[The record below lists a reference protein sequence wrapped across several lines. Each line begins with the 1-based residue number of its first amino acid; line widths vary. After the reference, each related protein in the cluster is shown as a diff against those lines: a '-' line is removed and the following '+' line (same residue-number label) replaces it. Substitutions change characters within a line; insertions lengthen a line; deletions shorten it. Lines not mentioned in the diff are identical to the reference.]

1 MRCFIFLG
9 LGRMLRGVGIVRVVQ
24 ATKKETLVA
33 LVCYSEGL
41 DKRLVRYDDMRTTEI
56 PC

>member
-1 MRCFIFLG
+1 
-9 LGRMLRGVGIVRVVQ
+9 MLRGVGIVRVVQ
-24 ATKKETLVA
+24 ATKKETLAA